1 MILAENSFN
10 HSFISYFLSSCCMSS
25 AFLKV
30 GETEMI
36 MISYLSSENSRLEI
50 HVHTCVIHHKVLSFI
65 TESCTG
71 FLRSS
76 MWSIKPSGKVDAE
89 DELTLEDIQ
98 EFTGWAQSKTIY
110 PFSLDLD
117 TCENTE
123 GLGWKRCHQ
132 KWGKWEKKDTF
143 FPIKHL

>member
-1 MILAENSFN
+1 ML
-10 HSFISYFLSSCCMSS
+10 S

-89 DELTLEDIQ
+89 DELTLEDI
-98 EFTGWAQSKTIY
+98 
-110 PFSLDLD
+110 
-117 TCENTE
+117 
-123 GLGWKRCHQ
+123 
-132 KWGKWEKKDTF
+132 
-143 FPIKHL
+143 